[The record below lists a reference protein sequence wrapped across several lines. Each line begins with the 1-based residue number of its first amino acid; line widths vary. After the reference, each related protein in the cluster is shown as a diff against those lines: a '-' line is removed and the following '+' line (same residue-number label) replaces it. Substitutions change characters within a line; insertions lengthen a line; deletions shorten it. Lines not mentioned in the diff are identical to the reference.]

1 MNARS
6 LTLPSSL
13 LIVATLVACGDSTN
27 NGLNQ
32 DTGVTPTPDTGSQ
45 GDAGT
50 DDASDVAVTTDAGE
64 SDGSGTDASADAT
77 PDAVDPAT
85 DEYISCTDTADCE
98 GGSQC
103 VGGVC
108 IIPPQAAA
116 LLAEEID
123 TVEDDGTITTTI
135 TERPD
140 AAFDFSCFSD
150 GSIYATPEGPA
161 TSTVAGIVERFGSGP
176 ATNGLCVSI
185 YREDALL
192 PWLSNGECSQLD
204 SDADEANY
212 IACYQ
217 LDACRCDAWAAGD
230 DDGEIAAMVDAANRA
245 LETAGSDFEIAEGSL
260 EGCYA
265 FIGNCIDITDPE
277 LKGIC
282 EGRVAANS
290 GLSDATTLIFGHTVS
305 TENEDGSEFAQFS
318 IDNVPTN
325 TIFAYKTSGRESRW
339 RDAWEYGLYTRADL
353 VVDGSMRI
361 DTNAVSASTWQTIP
375 PAVGFAGG
383 IDDLNGAVA
392 GAIRD
397 CGVEGGRAPWNVVH
411 ATAGFSFISAQ
422 TRLAYFNGNPNN
434 RLPAGGRIDSNID
447 GLFAAINLP
456 PGPNRV
462 SSMACTANC
471 EPGASNP
478 TYVAIGARNVFQT
491 PKSVI
496 IATFEGITVPR

>member
-6 LTLPSSL
+6 CTFPSFL
-13 LIVATLVACGDSTN
+13 LVIAALAACGDGSS

-32 DTGVTPTPDTGSQ
+32 DTGVTPNP
-45 GDAGT
+45 DAGAPDDTEGAT
-50 DDASDVAVTTDAGE
+50 DTAVQPDADETDGTGADTT
-64 SDGSGTDASADAT
+64 SDAT
-77 PDAVDPAT
+77 PDAVDPVT
-85 DEYISCTDTADCE
+85 DEYIACTSNGDCA

-123 TVEDDGTITTTI
+123 TVNEDGTITTAI

-140 AAFDFSCFSD
+140 EAFDFSCFSD
-150 GSIYATPEGPA
+150 GSIYATPDGPA
-161 TSTVAGIVERFGSGP
+161 TTGVSGIVERFGSGP

-192 PWLSNGECSQLD
+192 PWLGTGECSQLD
-204 SDADEANY
+204 SDADEAEY

-217 LDACRCDAWAAGD
+217 LDSCRCDAWASGD
-230 DDGEIAAMVDAANRA
+230 DDGEIATMIDAANLA
-245 LETAGSDFEIAEGSL
+245 LQTAGSDFEIAEGSL
-260 EGCYA
+260 DGCYA
-265 FIGNCIDITDPE
+265 FIGNCVDITDAA
-277 LKGIC
+277 LKATC
-282 EGRVAANS
+282 EARVAEIS
-290 GLSDATTLIFGHTVS
+290 GIADATTLIYGHTLSV
-305 TENEDGSEFAQFS
+305 ENEDGSEFAQFA
-318 IDNVPTN
+318 IENVPTN
-325 TIFAYKTSGRESRW
+325 TVFAYKTSGRETRW
-339 RDAWEYGLYTRADL
+339 RDTWEYGLYTRADL
-353 VVDGSMRI
+353 IVGESMRI

-397 CGVEGGRAPWNVVH
+397 CGVDGGRAPWNVVH

-496 IATFEGITVPR
+496 IATFEGIAVPR

>member
-1 MNARS
+1 MNARF
-6 LTLPSSL
+6 LTVPTL
-13 LIVATLVACGDSTN
+13 LLAVATLAACGGDSN

-32 DTGVTPTPDTGSQ
+32 QDTGTTPDSGNPTDTGSGDTGDTGVSPDVDNPDVDPSDTSV
-45 GDAGT
+45 
-50 DDASDVAVTTDAGE
+50 DVA
-64 SDGSGTDASADAT
+64 
-77 PDAVDPAT
+77 PDVVDPGT
-85 DEYISCTDTADCE
+85 DEYIACTTNAECD

-116 LLAEEID
+116 LLAEEVD
-123 TVEDDGTITTTI
+123 TVNEDGTISTTI
-135 TERPD
+135 TQQPD
-140 AAFDFSCFSD
+140 TAFDFSCFSD
-150 GSIYATPEGPA
+150 GSIYTTPAGPA
-161 TSTVAGIVERFGSGP
+161 TSTVSGVVERFGSGP
-176 ATNGLCVSI
+176 ATNGLCVSV

-192 PWLSNGECSQLD
+192 PWLGTGECSQLD
-204 SDADEANY
+204 SDTDEEEY

-230 DDGEIAAMVDAANRA
+230 DDGEIETMVDAANMA
-245 LETAGSDFEIAEGSL
+245 LQAAGSDFQIDDGSL
-260 EGCYA
+260 DGCYA
-265 FIGNCIDITDPE
+265 FIGNCVDITDPD
-277 LKGIC
+277 LKGAC
-282 EGRVAANS
+282 EARVAEVS
-290 GLSDATTLIFGHTVS
+290 GIAGATTLIFGHTLS

-325 TIFAYKTSGRESRW
+325 TLFAYKTSGRETRW
-339 RDAWEYGLYTRADL
+339 RDTWEYGLYTRADL
-353 VVDGSMRI
+353 IVGDSMRI

-397 CGVEGGRAPWNVVH
+397 CGVEGGRVPWNVVH

-496 IATFEGITVPR
+496 IATFEGITVPQ

>member
-1 MNARS
+1 MSTRYIAISSIFLVVAS
-6 LTLPSSL
+6 L
-13 LIVATLVACGDSTN
+13 AACGDGSN

-32 DTGVTPTPDTGSQ
+32 EPGVTPTPDTEGQ
-45 GDAGT
+45 DDTGVVDAGDAAVQPDGIVT
-50 DDASDVAVTTDAGE
+50 DVASDAAPDSVAPID
-64 SDGSGTDASADAT
+64 
-77 PDAVDPAT
+77 
-85 DEYISCTDTADCE
+85 DEYIACTSTGDCD

-103 VGGVC
+103 VEGVC

-123 TVEDDGTITTTI
+123 TLNDDGTITTAI
-135 TERPD
+135 TQRPD
-140 AAFDFSCFSD
+140 EAFDFSCFSD
-150 GSIYATPEGPA
+150 GSLYATPAGPA
-161 TSTVAGIVERFGSGP
+161 TTGVSGIVERFGSGP
-176 ATNGLCVSI
+176 ATNGLCVGI

-192 PWLSNGECSQLD
+192 PWLSTGECSQLD
-204 SDADEANY
+204 SDADEAEY

-217 LDACRCDAWAAGD
+217 LDACRCDAWASGD
-230 DDGEIAAMVDAANRA
+230 DDGEIATMIDAANLA
-245 LETAGSDFEIAEGSL
+245 LQTSGSDFEIADGSL
-260 EGCYA
+260 DGCYA
-265 FIGNCIDITDPE
+265 FIGNCVDITDAA
-277 LKGIC
+277 LKATC
-282 EGRVAANS
+282 EARVAQIS
-290 GLSDATTLIFGHTVS
+290 GIVDATTLIYGHTLS
-305 TENEDGSEFAQFS
+305 TENEDGSEFAQFALEN
-318 IDNVPTN
+318 IPTN
-325 TIFAYKTSGRESRW
+325 TVFAYKTSGRETRW
-339 RDAWEYGLYTRADL
+339 RDTWEYGLYTRADL
-353 VVDGSMRI
+353 IVGESMRI

-471 EPGASNP
+471 EPGASDP
-478 TYVAIGARNVFQT
+478 TYIAIGARNVFQT

-496 IATFEGITVPR
+496 IATFEGIAVPR